1 MRSRPETEDSEE
13 DGTPTTISVAPSS
26 AAVAPAVTAAPKPSA
41 PAPKSLSAKVSG
53 KETKPDTARSGT
65 APNAWMALAEGNV
78 QVLWNS
84 LNSMARTRARDAIA
98 NSTTPKY
105 KTNCPRLVKDSPELM
120 QKWRD
125 ARAHANT
132 CWVRTQ
138 LIASLP
144 APSPVKRGKRK
155 KRGTN
160 DDEADTEGGSA
171 PA

>member
-1 MRSRPETEDSEE
+1 MRGWHWPR
-13 DGTPTTISVAPSS
+13 AMC
-26 AAVAPAVTAAPKPSA
+26 KFC
-41 PAPKSLSAKVSG
+41 
-53 KETKPDTARSGT
+53 GT
-65 APNAWMALAEGNV
+65 A
-78 QVLWNS
+78 S

-132 CWVRTQ
+132 YWVRTQ

-144 APSPVKRGKRK
+144 APSPAKRGKRK
-155 KRGTN
+155 KRETN

-171 PA
+171 PAQPAKRTKQTTLQVHSPPHGAVV